1 MSNEQNKLRH
11 AIEDMP
17 TEIKPERDLWQGI
30 ELGIERR
37 ANTAIESKKK
47 ARTNAWHY
55 SVAASFVAIAMIG
68 WLVVQQVSAPPANQ
82 NPSLADLA
90 TVLSEQHQEQKQ
102 QLLVSLQDQ
111 PALTENWQD
120 QLLELDEAAGAIKA
134 ALAQDPSN
142 TALLKML
149 QNVYQQQMNLIER
162 VHSPK
167 WREI

>member
-1 MSNEQNKLRH
+1 MNSKENKLQY
-11 AIEDMP
+11 AIDEMP
-17 TEIKPERDLWQGI
+17 REIKPERDLWQGI

-37 ANTAIESKKK
+37 ENNALDNPLKPR
-47 ARTNAWHY
+47 ARSWQY
-55 SVAASFVAIAMIG
+55 SVAASFFAVAMIG
-68 WLVVQQVSAPPANQ
+68 WLVVQQISAPPADQ
-82 NPSLADLA
+82 NPSLSDLA
-90 TVLSEQHQEQKQ
+90 AALTEQHTEQKQ

-111 PALTENWQD
+111 PALTENWQE
-120 QLLELDEAAGAIKA
+120 QLIELDEAAGAIKA
-134 ALAQDPSN
+134 ALAQDPTN